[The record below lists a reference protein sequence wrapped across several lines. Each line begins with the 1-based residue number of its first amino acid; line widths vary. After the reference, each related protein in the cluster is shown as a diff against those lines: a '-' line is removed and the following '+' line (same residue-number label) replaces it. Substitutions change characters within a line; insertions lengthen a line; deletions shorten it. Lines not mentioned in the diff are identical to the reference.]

1 MARRCS
7 PLLLVAVAA
16 LLAGP
21 APAAPPQP
29 AAPGPAPLVLALIPQ
44 APVLEMHERW
54 TPLAER
60 LSALAGVP
68 IQLKLYE
75 DMEVFERDFEAG
87 VPDLLFAHP
96 SMAAAAHRAQG
107 YVPLVRDRAEISGL
121 LLVRKDAPF
130 RTIADLD
137 GRQVAFAGARAFC
150 TIITQDLLRAQA
162 VDLDFRPLLTG
173 STRNVLRAVALGKA
187 DAGASLDF
195 NLAAEP
201 AELRDQLRVLGS
213 TRPMA
218 AHPLAAHPRVP
229 AEVRERLTAAVLRLA
244 ETPADRPLLARVRL
258 KDPVRADYERDYR
271 ALERE
276 APASGRR
283 P

>member
-7 PLLLVAVAA
+7 PLRLLAVAA

-21 APAAPPQP
+21 ALAAPAAPDRV
-29 AAPGPAPLVLALIPQ
+29 PLVLALIPQ
-44 APVLEMHERW
+44 APALEMHDRW
-54 TPLAER
+54 TPLAAR

-68 IQLKLYE
+68 IQLKLYD
-75 DMEVFERDFEAG
+75 DMEVFERDFAAG

-107 YVPLVRDRAEISGL
+107 YVPLVRDRAETSGL
-121 LLVRKDAPF
+121 LLVRKDSPY
-130 RTIADLD
+130 RTITDLD

-150 TIITQDLLRAQA
+150 TIITQDLMRAQA
-162 VDLDFRPLLTG
+162 VDLDFRPILTG
-173 STRNVLRAVALGKA
+173 STRNVLRAVALGKV

-213 TRPMA
+213 TRRMA
-218 AHPLAAHPRVP
+218 PHPLGAHPRVP
-229 AEVRERLTAAVLRLA
+229 AEVRERLIAAVLQMA
-244 ETPADRPLLARVRL
+244 AAPADRPLLARVRL
-258 KDPVRADYERDYR
+258 ADPVRADYERDYR
-271 ALERE
+271 ALEQE

-283 P
+283 R